1 MSEAPSGAFSFF
13 MLLCSETGD
22 EVELRLLR
30 YQFPQT
36 LSGDDANWLIT
47 KHMRVSMEG
56 NHLLLTLYLN

>member
-22 EVELRLLR
+22 EFELRLLR

-36 LSGDDANWLIT
+36 LSGDDANWLIIKT
-47 KHMRVSMEG
+47 YGCVDGKEIICF
-56 NHLLLTLYLN
+56 